1 MKNRKFSSIE
11 NIINVAK
18 KGLMYI
24 LVDDENRENEGDLIV
39 PAEKINAKKI
49 NFMAKYGRGL
59 ICLALTGKRI
69 EELKLPLM
77 PQQNAP
83 RRKTAFTISI
93 EAKKGISTGI
103 SAQDRAKTITTAINK
118 KNGPKDISTPG
129 HIFPLRAQDGGVL
142 VRAGHTEAAVD
153 IATLSKL
160 NPSGV
165 ICEIMNDDGTMARRD
180 DLFKFSKKHNLKVA
194 TISDLISYRRK
205 KEKIVERS
213 LEKKINSKYGGEFN
227 LIVYKNKIVPA
238 EHIAL
243 VRGKINSKKPVLVR
257 VHALNF
263 LTDILGTSSFIDN
276 QIKKSMQMISK
287 KKNGV
292 IVIIREPRSWTLS
305 ERIMSNSDDKKNL
318 QLRDYGVG
326 AQILIDLGIKKMIL
340 ISNSKKTIVGLEG
353 YGLKVINTIPIK

>member
-1 MKNRKFSSIE
+1 MKFFSKIE
-11 NIINVAK
+11 EVVSDAK
-18 KGLMYI
+18 KGKIFI
-24 LVDDENRENEGDLIV
+24 LVDDEDRENEGDLIV
-39 PAEKINAKKI
+39 PAEKIDANKI

-59 ICLALTGKRI
+59 ICLALNGKRI

-77 PQQNAP
+77 PQQNVS

-103 SAQDRAKTITTAINK
+103 SAKDRAKTILTAINEQ
-118 KNGPKDISTPG
+118 NGPEDIATPG
-129 HIFPLRAQDGGVL
+129 HIFPLRAQEGGVL

-153 IATLSKL
+153 IAVLAGL
-160 NPSGV
+160 NSSGV

-180 DLFKFSKKHNLKVA
+180 DLFKFSQKHKLKIA
-194 TISDLISYRRK
+194 TIADLIAYRRK
-205 KEKIVERS
+205 KEKIIKKT
-213 LEKKINSKYGGEFN
+213 LEKKIQSKYGGEFK
-227 LIVYKNKIVPA
+227 LIIYQNKLVPA

-243 VRGKINSKKPVLVR
+243 VKGKINSKKPVLVR

-292 IVIIREPRSWTLS
+292 VVIIREPRSWTLS
-305 ERIMSNSDDKKNL
+305 QRIKTSSEDKVNS

-326 AQILIDLGIKKMIL
+326 AQILIDLGIKNMIL

-353 YGLKVINTIPIK
+353 YGLKVTNRIPIK

>member
-1 MKNRKFSSIE
+1 MF
-11 NIINVAK
+11 
-18 KGLMYI
+18 I
-24 LVDDENRENEGDLIV
+24 LLDDENRENEGDLVV
-39 PAEKINAKKI
+39 PAQKINAEKI
-49 NFMAKYGRGL
+49 NFMAKHGRGL
-59 ICLALTGKRI
+59 ICLALSGKRI
-69 EELKLPLM
+69 EELNLPLM
-77 PQQNAP
+77 PQHNTP

-103 SAQDRAKTITTAINK
+103 STKDRAKTIQVAISNK
-118 KNGPKDISTPG
+118 KSSKDISTPG
-129 HIFPLRAQDGGVL
+129 HIFPLRAEDGGVL
-142 VRAGHTEAAVD
+142 VRTGHTEAAVD
-153 IATLSKL
+153 IANLANL

-180 DLFKFSKKHNLKVA
+180 DLFKFSKEHKLKMA

-205 KEKIVERS
+205 KEKIIERT
-213 LEKKINSKYGGEFN
+213 LKTKIKSKYGGEFK
-227 LIVYKNKIVPA
+227 LIVYRNKIVPA

-243 VRGKINSKKPVLVR
+243 VKGKINPKKPILVR

-292 IVIIREPRSWTLS
+292 VVIIREPRSWTLS
-305 ERIMSNSDDKKNL
+305 QRIKTSSEDKVNS

-326 AQILIDLGIKKMIL
+326 AQILIDLGIKNMIL

-353 YGLKVINTIPIK
+353 YGLKVTNRIPIK

>member
-1 MKNRKFSSIE
+1 MTLFSKIE
-11 NIINVAK
+11 DIIKDAK
-18 KGLMYI
+18 KGKMFI
-24 LVDDENRENEGDLIV
+24 LVDDEKRENEGDLIV
-39 PAEKINAKKI
+39 PAQNINSEKI

-69 EELKLPLM
+69 EELNLPLM
-77 PQQNAP
+77 PQHNAA

-103 SAQDRAKTITTAINK
+103 SAKDRAKTIQVAINK
-118 KNGPKDISTPG
+118 KTNSKDISTPG

-153 IATLSKL
+153 ISTLSNL

-180 DLFKFSKKHNLKVA
+180 DLFKFSKEHKLRIA

-205 KEKIVERS
+205 KEKIIERT
-213 LEKKINSKYGGEFN
+213 LKTKIKSQYGGLFD

-243 VRGKINSKKPVLVR
+243 VKGKINPKKPVLVR

-263 LTDILGTSSFIDN
+263 LTDILGTSLFIDN

-305 ERIMSNSDDKKNL
+305 QRIKSNVDDKKNL

-326 AQILIDLGIKKMIL
+326 AQILIDLGIKNMIL

-353 YGLKVINTIPIK
+353 YGLKVVNTIPIK